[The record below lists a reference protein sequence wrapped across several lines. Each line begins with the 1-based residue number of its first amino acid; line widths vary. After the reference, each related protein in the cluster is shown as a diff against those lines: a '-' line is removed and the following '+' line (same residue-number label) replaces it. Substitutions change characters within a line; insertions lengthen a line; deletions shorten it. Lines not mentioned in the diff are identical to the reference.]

1 MTPMQNAGKKLSHA
15 CIIESQSARERES
28 LALKT
33 AQEFLCSSSGKRPCG
48 ACRDCRKVEGGIHP
62 DLIYI
67 NRARDSEGKPRRELY
82 VDQIRAVIA
91 DASILPNEAGRK
103 VYLFPE
109 ADLMNENAQNAML
122 KLLEEPPAHAAFILC
137 AANAGSFLP
146 TILSRC
152 ERFSVNGE
160 DETAESPLS
169 ADFIRTAAEGKRE
182 ELIRFCTANENMN
195 TQGARAFLDGTR
207 ALVSEML
214 CMRAPDLG
222 LSRRGMAHL
231 LGELE
236 KAGEYLDANVG
247 VKHIFGFLQTLDLN
261 KLK

>member
-1 MTPMQNAGKKLSHA
+1 MQNTEKKLFHA
-15 CIIESQSARERES
+15 CIVESQSARAREA
-28 LALKT
+28 LALKL
-33 AQEFLCSSSGKRPCG
+33 AQELLCSGSGKRPCG
-48 ACRDCRKVEGGIHP
+48 VCRDCRKVEGGIHP

-67 NRARDSEGKPRRELY
+67 NRVRDSEGKPRRELY

-137 AANAGSFLP
+137 ATNAGSLLE
-146 TILSRC
+146 TIRSRC
-152 ERFSVNGE
+152 ERFSVN
-160 DETAESPLS
+160 DEEEATESPLS
-169 ADFIRTAAEGKRE
+169 GDFIRTAAQGRRE
-182 ELIRFCTANENMN
+182 ELIRFCTANEDMN
-195 TQGARAFLDGTR
+195 TQSARAFLDGAR

-214 CMRAPDLG
+214 CMRAPGCG
-222 LSRRGMAHL
+222 LSRRGMAYL

-236 KAGEYLDANVG
+236 KAAGYLDANVG
-247 VKHIFGFLQTLDLN
+247 VRHIFGFLQTLDLQ

>member
-1 MTPMQNAGKKLSHA
+1 MQNTEKKLSHA
-15 CIIESQSARERES
+15 CIVESQSASAREA
-28 LALKT
+28 LALKL
-33 AQEFLCSSSGKRPCG
+33 AQELLCSGSGKRPCG
-48 ACRDCRKVEGGIHP
+48 VCRDCRKVESGIHP

-67 NRARDSEGKPRRELY
+67 NRARDSEGKPRREIY

-122 KLLEEPPAHAAFILC
+122 KLLEEPPNHAAFILC
-137 AANAGSFLP
+137 AANAGSLLE

-152 ERFSVNGE
+152 ERFSVNG
-160 DETAESPLS
+160 DDAPSESPLP
-169 ADFIRTAAEGKRE
+169 ADFIDAAALGRRE
-182 ELIRFCTANENMN
+182 ELIRFCTANEGMT
-195 TQGARAFLDGTR
+195 TQSARAFLDGAR
-207 ALVSEML
+207 ALVLDML
-214 CMRAPDLG
+214 CMRAPARS
-222 LSRRGMAHL
+222 LSRRGMAYL

-236 KAGEYLDANVG
+236 RAAVYLDANVG
-247 VKHIFGFLQTLDLN
+247 VRHIFGFLQTLDLL